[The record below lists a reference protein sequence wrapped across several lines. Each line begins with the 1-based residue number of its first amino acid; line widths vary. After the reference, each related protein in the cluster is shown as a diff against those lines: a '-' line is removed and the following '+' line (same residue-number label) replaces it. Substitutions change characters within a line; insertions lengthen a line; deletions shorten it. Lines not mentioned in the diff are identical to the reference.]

1 MDGVYAF
8 DKLMVQT
15 RKLAAEYYQ
24 ATNQPLPVSG
34 EIAKYDAARLLDLK
48 KPSTE
53 ISGVDAVNDD
63 GIQVQIKSRVIFK
76 ERYSNYRVGQINMDA
91 EWNKVLLVLMKPD
104 YYPFEIYVIDR
115 AEIEDASESEN
126 PNRAKKGAMS
136 VAKFIAL
143 GRLAWSEADGKLIES
158 L

>member
-34 EIAKYDAARLLDLK
+34 EIAKYDASRLLELK
-48 KPSTE
+48 KPDQDL
-53 ISGVDAVNDD
+53 SGVDAVSAD
-63 GIQVQIKSRVIFK
+63 GIKVQIKSRVIFK
-76 ERYSNYRVGQINMDA
+76 ERYSNYRIGQVNTDG
-91 EWNKVLLVLMKPD
+91 EWDKVILVLMKPD
-104 YYPFEIYVIDR
+104 YYPFEVYVADR
-115 AEIEDASESEN
+115 SEIEDASESEN

-136 VAKFIAL
+136 VAKFIAI
-143 GRLAWSEADGKLIES
+143 GSLAWSEAEGKLIEA